1 MLTFNETFY
10 YDNFTNREK
19 IYNDNNN
26 KYTFHFTFSHICT
39 KNFYNAKTI
48 IDYKYIM
55 ITYINIIHNY
65 ETLYLTIMLIVG
77 LNAYFIMHGYLDS
90 GSIEL

>member
-1 MLTFNETFY
+1 MLTKYFITI
-10 YDNFTNREK
+10 TNREK
-19 IYNDNNN
+19 IYNDNN
-26 KYTFHFTFSHICT
+26 KYTFHFTFRHICT

-65 ETLYLTIMLIVG
+65 ETLYLTIMLNVG
-77 LNAYFIMHGYLDS
+77 LNTHFITLP
-90 GSIEL
+90 